1 MTPDDF
7 RSAMRQIPAA
17 VTVVTSSARGVCH
30 GLTVTAVA
38 SVSVDPPQVLVCV
51 NRATRSSAAISAAG
65 RFGLNYLGAE
75 HIELAEVFAAPT
87 GDPEDRFRRTRW
99 NANPSGTPLLLD
111 ALVAFEC
118 VVVNEI
124 HSGTHAIFIGQVIDV
139 RCRKGHALTYQ
150 RGAFSRPNLAPGPT
164 LPKP

>member
-1 MTPDDF
+1 MLGPG
-7 RSAMRQIPAA
+7 PA
-17 VTVVTSSARGVCH
+17 
-30 GLTVTAVA
+30 
-38 SVSVDPPQVLVCV
+38 
-51 NRATRSSAAISAAG
+51 
-65 RFGLNYLGAE
+65 
-75 HIELAEVFAAPT
+75 
-87 GDPEDRFRRTRW
+87 TRW
-99 NANPSGTPLLLD
+99 NANPSGIPLLLD